1 MGLYESMTAH
11 LNAVSKA
18 GLRRTVTSKRQNGSK
33 IIVDAKEYVN
43 LSSNDYLGLASNL
56 ELSQNFF
63 DSLSSSDL
71 RMSSSGSPLLT
82 GAHEAYDKAALI
94 MEELFNK
101 KALFFIHFKIFK
113 VLYSNV

>member
-56 ELSQNFF
+56 ELSQNF
-63 DSLSSSDL
+63 
-71 RMSSSGSPLLT
+71 LT
-82 GAHEAYDKAALI
+82 
-94 MEELFNK
+94 
-101 KALFFIHFKIFK
+101 
-113 VLYSNV
+113 V